1 MAWQTLITTTNMT
14 LNDTT
19 KDTERLV
26 TNIQTIQILLLWIVL
41 NDTLRSQ
48 TERIKEVFAEYF
60 FLQLAF
66 FFQPCV
72 LINKYDHMHNFTIM
86 L

>member
-1 MAWQTLITTTNMT
+1 MAWQTWITTTNMT
-14 LNDTT
+14 LNDPT

-48 TERIKEVFAEYF
+48 TERIKEVFAEFFFFF
-60 FLQLAF
+60 FLQLTF
-66 FFQPCV
+66 FFSLV
-72 LINKYDHMHNFTIM
+72 FW
-86 L
+86 